1 MTNGATPVILQM
13 EAAECGAACLAMV
26 LGFHGKHVALEVLRE
41 RCDTSRDGLNAAQ
54 IKKAAESFG
63 LEVKPLRCEPEDL
76 DRLSMP
82 MIVHWNFDHFVVLE
96 KVAKNRF
103 HLVDPAIGRRTVD
116 RRTFGRSF
124 TGVVL
129 IFEPGARFERSGR
142 PPSVLRT
149 LVEEAR
155 RSPDAMVSAGLAGIA
170 AILPGIALSGAIG
183 LFVDHVVGNGQTEW
197 GLPLI
202 LGLVCLMAIQAL
214 LAILSGRIGAALRA
228 KIAVHIAARGFW
240 HALFL
245 PLGFFQQRN
254 AGDLVARLRLG
265 ADVGGAVAGPLANVV
280 PNIVEI
286 AVYLAV
292 LVLFNP
298 WISLT
303 AATVAAVNCGAL
315 FLLSFRIEE
324 ANRAQ
329 QVVEGNAAGIAT
341 AGFAAL
347 SAYRLHGRE
356 DLLKARLIAA
366 EDRALDAEQ
375 RMGWLTSLAGLG
387 PLASGLVLN
396 AAALMIC
403 SWLVMEGELS
413 LGGLVSVQTLVGLLA
428 SPVAA
433 LAADLTSLQHAAGA
447 LMRVGDLLDNPTEA
461 GLAPERIRQ
470 CPPAI
475 EGRLSL
481 RGVGHDFAGGA
492 NLFEGID
499 LEVAPGEM
507 VALTGASGSGK
518 STLARIAAGLV
529 PVARGSVL
537 LDGIPIGDWPCD
549 VLRSTLQYVPQSSA
563 VFTGT
568 IEQNVSVWD
577 ETIDGRT
584 AAEAVATVG
593 LESRFAQSAA
603 GLSTRVASASVA
615 LSGGEIQRLVL
626 ARAIARRPR
635 LLILDET
642 TSALDTISEKAVIA
656 LLRRTGTA
664 VLIVTHRAGTAAR
677 CDRTYMLQ
685 GGRLVPQVSKDDA
698 GRGVLEVRPLRPP
711 MPLRDAV

>member
-1 MTNGATPVILQM
+1 MANGATPVILQM
-13 EAAECGAACLAMV
+13 EAAECGAVCLAMV
-26 LGFHGKHVALEVLRE
+26 LASHGKHVALEVMRE
-41 RCDTSRDGLNAAQ
+41 RCNTSRDGLNAAQ
-54 IKKAAESFG
+54 IKKAAETFG
-63 LEVKPLRCEPEDL
+63 LDVKSLRCEPEDL
-76 DRLSMP
+76 GRLPTP
-82 MIVHWNFDHFVVLE
+82 MIVHWNFDHYVVLE
-96 KVAKNRF
+96 KVTGDRF

-129 IFEPGARFERSGR
+129 IFEPGERFERSGR
-142 PPSVLRT
+142 RPSVLRT
-149 LVEEAR
+149 LLEEAR
-155 RSPDAMVSAGLAGIA
+155 RSPDAMASVGLAGIA

-183 LFVDHVVGNGQTEW
+183 LFVDHVAGNGQTEW
-197 GLPLI
+197 GAPLI
-202 LGLVCLMAIQAL
+202 LGLVCLMAVQAL
-214 LAILSGRIGAALRA
+214 LAILSGRIGAAFRA

-254 AGDLVARLRLG
+254 VGDLIARLRLG
-265 ADVGGAVAGPLANVV
+265 ADVGGTVAGPLANVL
-280 PNIVEI
+280 PNIVEVAI
-286 AVYLAV
+286 YLAV
-292 LVLFNP
+292 LLLFNP
-298 WISLT
+298 LISLT
-303 AATVAAVNCGAL
+303 AASIAAVNCGAL
-315 FLLSFRIEE
+315 FLLTLRIGE

-329 QVVEGNAAGIAT
+329 QVVEGSAAGIAT
-341 AGFAAL
+341 AGFAVLA
-347 SAYRLHGRE
+347 AYRMHGRE
-356 DLLKARLIAA
+356 DLLKARIIAA

-403 SWLVMEGELS
+403 AWLVMEGDLS

-428 SPVAA
+428 APVAA
-433 LAADLTSLQHAAGA
+433 LAADLTSLQRAAGA
-447 LMRVGDLLDNPTEA
+447 VMRVGDILDNPTEA
-461 GLAPERIRQ
+461 SMAPERIRQ

-492 NLFEGID
+492 NLFHDID

-507 VALTGASGSGK
+507 VALVGVSGSGK
-518 STLARIAAGLV
+518 STLARIAAGLA
-529 PVARGSVL
+529 PATRGSVL

-549 VLRSTLQYVPQSSA
+549 ALRRTVQYVPQNSA

-577 ETIDGRT
+577 EAIDGGT
-584 AAEAVATVG
+584 VAEAVAAVG
-593 LESRFAQSAA
+593 LESRFARSAA
-603 GLSTRVASASVA
+603 GLSARIASASAA
-615 LSGGEIQRLVL
+615 LSGGEIQRLAL
-626 ARAIARRPR
+626 ARALARRPR

-664 VLIVTHRAGTAAR
+664 VLIVTHRAGTAVR
-677 CDRTYMLQ
+677 CDRTYALQ
-685 GGRLVPQVSKDDA
+685 GGRLLLQASKA
-698 GRGVLEVRPLRPP
+698 EFGRGAPKARPSRAPI
-711 MPLRDAV
+711 PLRDAV

>member
-1 MTNGATPVILQM
+1 VTRATAPVILQM

-26 LGFHGKHVALEVLRE
+26 LASHGKHAALEVVRE
-41 RCDTSRDGLNAAQ
+41 RCNTSRDGLNAAQ
-54 IKKAAESFG
+54 IKQAAESFG
-63 LEVKPLRCEPEDL
+63 LDVKSLRCEPEDL
-76 DRLSMP
+76 DRLSAP

-96 KVAKNRF
+96 KVAGNRF

-116 RRTFGRSF
+116 RRTFGQSF

-129 IFEPGARFERSGR
+129 IFEPDARFERSGR
-142 PPSVLRT
+142 RPSVLRT
-149 LVEEAR
+149 LLEEAR
-155 RSPDAMVSAGLAGIA
+155 RSPDAMVSAGIAGIA

-183 LFVDHVVGNGQTEW
+183 LFVDHVAGDGQTEW
-197 GLPLI
+197 GIALI
-202 LGLVCLMAIQAL
+202 LGLVCLMAILAL
-214 LAILSGRIGAALRA
+214 LAILSGRIGAALRG
-228 KIAVHIAARGFW
+228 KIAVHIGARGFW

-265 ADVGGAVAGPLANVV
+265 ADVGGTVAGPLANLV
-280 PNIVEI
+280 PNLVEI
-286 AVYLAV
+286 AVYLTV
-292 LVLFNP
+292 LALFNP
-298 WISLT
+298 LISLT
-303 AATVAAVNCGAL
+303 AAAVAAINCGAL

-329 QVVEGNAAGIAT
+329 QVVEGSAAGIAT

-347 SAYRLHGRE
+347 AAYRMHGRE

-387 PLASGLVLN
+387 PLASGLLLN

-403 SWLVMEGELS
+403 AWLVMEGELS
-413 LGGLVSVQTLVGLLA
+413 LGGLVSVQALVGLLA
-428 SPVAA
+428 TPVAA
-433 LAADLTSLQHAAGA
+433 LAADLTSLQRSAGA

-461 GLAPERIRQ
+461 GLAPERIRR

-481 RGVGHDFAGGA
+481 RGVGHDFAGGV
-492 NLFEGID
+492 NLFDDID

-507 VALTGASGSGK
+507 VALTGVSGSGK

-529 PVARGSVL
+529 PATRGSVL

-549 VLRSTLQYVPQSSA
+549 VLRGTLQYVPQSSA

-577 ETIDGRT
+577 EAIDGRT
-584 AAEAVATVG
+584 AAEAIAAVG

-603 GLSTRVASASVA
+603 GLSTRLASASVA

-626 ARAIARRPR
+626 ARALARRPR
-635 LLILDET
+635 LLVLDET
-642 TSALDTISEKAVIA
+642 TSALDTISESTVIA
-656 LLRRTGTA
+656 LLRRTGTT
-664 VLIVTHRAGTAAR
+664 VLIVTHRTGTAGR

-685 GGRLVPQVSKDDA
+685 GGRLVLQASKADEGQD
-698 GRGVLEVRPLRPP
+698 RVEVRTRRAS
-711 MPLRDAV
+711 MPLRGAV